1 MRISKH
7 DRETGFMSDWATTLD
22 SLLRERGGALFGY
35 AYVLT
40 GSATLAEDLLQD
52 ALLRTFR
59 SGRGSRDLNSAH
71 AYVKRAIT
79 SAFID
84 SGRRSAARPR
94 TVTDAG
100 VQSAPMPDHAPSSDA
115 AADLQRA
122 LLTLPPRER
131 ACVVLRYLEDLPV
144 ASVAAELGIAVGT
157 AKRYTADGIARLR
170 ALDLD
175 VDLAEAD
182 TIPVTEGRMR

>member
-1 MRISKH
+1 
-7 DRETGFMSDWATTLD
+7 MSAWADTLE
-22 SLLRERGGALFGY
+22 SLLRERGPALFGY

-40 GSATLAEDLLQD
+40 GSSDAAEDLLQD
-52 ALLRTFR
+52 ALVRAFR
-59 SGRGSRDLNSAH
+59 SGRGSRDVNTAH

-94 TVTDAG
+94 TVTQAG
-100 VQSAPMPDHAPSSDA
+100 LERATTPDHAPASA
-115 AADLQRA
+115 AATDLRAA

-144 ASVAAELGIAVGT
+144 ASVAAELGLAVGT
-157 AKRYTADGIARLR
+157 VKRYLADGVSRLR
-170 ALDLD
+170 AMELD
-175 VDLAEAD
+175 VDLSEAE
-182 TIPVTEGRMR
+182 TIPVTEGRVR

>member
-1 MRISKH
+1 
-7 DRETGFMSDWATTLD
+7 MSDWSATLD
-22 SLLRERGGALFGY
+22 ALVRERGAALFGY

-40 GSATLAEDLLQD
+40 GSAVAAEDLLQD

-59 SGRGSRDLNSAH
+59 SGRGTRDLNSAH

-94 TVTDAG
+94 TVTDGALER
-100 VQSAPMPDHAPSSDA
+100 ATTPDHSVASDA
-115 AADLQRA
+115 STDLHAA

-131 ACVVLRYLEDLPV
+131 ACVVLRYLEDMPV
-144 ASVAAELGIAVGT
+144 ASIGAELGIAAGT
-157 AKRYTADGIARLR
+157 VKRYLADGIARLR
-170 ALDLD
+170 TLNLD
-175 VDLAEAD
+175 VDFTEAD
-182 TIPVTEGRMR
+182 TIPVTEGRIR

>member
-1 MRISKH
+1 
-7 DRETGFMSDWATTLD
+7 MSEWSRTLD
-22 SLLRERGGALFGY
+22 ALLRERGAALFGY

-40 GSATLAEDLLQD
+40 GSADSAEDLVQD
-52 ALLRTFR
+52 ALVRTFR

-94 TVTDAG
+94 TVTHEGLEPATT
-100 VQSAPMPDHAPSSDA
+100 PDHSSASDA
-115 AADLQRA
+115 AADLHAA

-144 ASVAAELGIAVGT
+144 ASVAAELGLAVGT
-157 AKRYTADGIARLR
+157 VKRYLADGVARLR
-170 ALDLD
+170 EAHLD
-175 VDLAEAD
+175 VDFTAEE
-182 TIPVTEGRMR
+182 TIPISEGRRS

>member
-1 MRISKH
+1 MTS
-7 DRETGFMSDWATTLD
+7 WATTLD
-22 SLLRERGGALFGY
+22 TLLRERGPALFGY

-40 GSATLAEDLLQD
+40 GSAHAAEDLLQD

-59 SGRGSRDLNSAH
+59 TGRGSRGLDSAH

-94 TVTDAG
+94 TVTDEG
-100 VQSAPMPDHAPSSDA
+100 VESVAPDHAGASA
-115 AADLQRA
+115 EAADLRAA

-131 ACVVLRYLEDLPV
+131 ACVVLRYLEDLPI
-144 ASVAAELGIAVGT
+144 ASVAAELGLAQGT
-157 AKRYTADGIARLR
+157 VKRYLADGVAKLR
-170 ALDLD
+170 DANLG
-175 VDLAEAD
+175 VDFTEHQ
-182 TIPVTEGRMR
+182 TIPVTEGRRP